1 MSKDIFFTRAIHSS
15 YILYAYIRLTGN
27 PSLYLNH
34 PRVIFPNLFFGLG
47 LPGTEWVL
55 LVPPENKCRH
65 MHDIE
70 EVPKIEEW
78 QNGDIMSYQLTISVV
93 FLYFSHDFGPFSC
106 CQGLRGALCISHCRC
121 GRSCLPAHS
130 CGSWSFSHLQYAYGS
145 QGQVRDQPSFSI
157 SHRKGL
163 LLTHGA

>member
-1 MSKDIFFTRAIHSS
+1 MSKDKFFSPQPSTAYI

-27 PSLYLNH
+27 PFLYLDH
-34 PRVIFPNLFFGLG
+34 PRVISPNLFFGLG

-78 QNGDIMSYQLTISVV
+78 QNGDIMSYQLTTSVV
-93 FLYFSHDFGPFSC
+93 FPLFFPWFWSIFLLSSFPK

-145 QGQVRDQPSFSI
+145 QGQGSTI
-157 SHRKGL
+157 IL
-163 LLTHGA
+163 N